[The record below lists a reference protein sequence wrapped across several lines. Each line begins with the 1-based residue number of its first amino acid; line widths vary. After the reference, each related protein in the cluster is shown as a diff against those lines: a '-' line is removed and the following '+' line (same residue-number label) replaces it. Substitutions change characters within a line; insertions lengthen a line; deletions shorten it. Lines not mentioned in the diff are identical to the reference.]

1 MLKPQLGLAHY
12 RAPELFQVV
21 FWQLWILPS
30 LNLNLGNLIFPEFTG
45 LNEEVV
51 IKILEQLQKD
61 EKAELIQMDDG
72 FGVKFF

>member
-1 MLKPQLGLAHY
+1 MD
-12 RAPELFQVV
+12 
-21 FWQLWILPS
+21 LPS